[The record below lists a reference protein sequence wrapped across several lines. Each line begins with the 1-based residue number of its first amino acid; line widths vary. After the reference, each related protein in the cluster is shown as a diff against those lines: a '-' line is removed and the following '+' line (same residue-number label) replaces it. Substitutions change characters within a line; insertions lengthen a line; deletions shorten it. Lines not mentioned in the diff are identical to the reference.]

1 MIGKS
6 FAGCIR
12 YAVSKKDAMILTA
25 DSIRT
30 DQLSHTIAD
39 FNMQRKSNPGLG
51 MAVGHIALSW
61 SSNDLSLLTDEKM
74 VQVAEEYLERMKILN
89 TQYLIVRHHDSQ
101 NPHLHLIYNRVDNE
115 GKTIPDNF
123 MKSRNVKV
131 CKDLTMKHGFFL
143 SAGKES
149 VNQNRLTGTDKLK
162 YELYHAINVTSSKV
176 DSMDELQKEL
186 TKQGITLHYKYKS
199 GTNEI
204 QGISFSKGDYKFK
217 GSEIDRS
224 LSFGNLSEAI
234 ELKASHFQEP
244 AFFNTQGREENPWY
258 AEDLGESEDDEEGG
272 NDNSD
277 ELSHE
282 RQPAETNKPSLADQL
297 RMAVQGININIAPE
311 PEPKKKKKRQ
321 QYLGR

>member
-12 YAVSKKDAMILTA
+12 YAVLKKDAVILAA
-25 DSIRT
+25 DGTRI

-61 SSNDLSLLTDEKM
+61 SSNDLPLLTDEKM
-74 VQVAEEYLERMKILN
+74 VQVAEEYLERMKILD

-101 NPHLHLIYNRVDNE
+101 NPHVHLIYNRVDSN

-131 CKDLTMKHGFFL
+131 CKELTAKHGFFL
-143 SAGKES
+143 SAGKET
-149 VNQNRLTGTDKLK
+149 VNEKRLTGADKLK
-162 YELYHAINVTSSKV
+162 YELYHAIKVTSDKV
-176 DSMDELQKEL
+176 TSMGELQKEL
-186 TKQGITLHYKYKS
+186 AKQGITLHYKFKS
-199 GTNEI
+199 GTSEI

-224 LSFGNLSEAI
+224 LSYANLSKTIAAQNNQVREA
-234 ELKASHFQEP
+234 
-244 AFFNTQGREENPWY
+244 AFANTGYNEENARY
-258 AEDLGESEDDEEGG
+258 AEDWGNPEEGDQDDYDDSEKPL
-272 NDNSD
+272 N
-277 ELSHE
+277 
-282 RQPAETNKPSLADQL
+282 RQQPAHNFKPSVADQL
-297 RMAVQGININIAPE
+297 RMAVHGISINIAPE
-311 PEPKKKKKRQ
+311 PEPKKKKRKQ
-321 QYLGR
+321 SYGR